1 MTTNEIPATQEWLN
15 PKQVAELLGV
25 SYSTLSYW
33 RITDYGPVYTRM
45 RPSRRS
51 PVRYRRSD
59 VEAWMKSNATV
70 PASA

>member
-1 MTTNEIPATQEWLN
+1 MSTEIPEAQEWLN

-59 VEAWMKSNATV
+59 VAAWMQANATI
-70 PASA
+70 PSA